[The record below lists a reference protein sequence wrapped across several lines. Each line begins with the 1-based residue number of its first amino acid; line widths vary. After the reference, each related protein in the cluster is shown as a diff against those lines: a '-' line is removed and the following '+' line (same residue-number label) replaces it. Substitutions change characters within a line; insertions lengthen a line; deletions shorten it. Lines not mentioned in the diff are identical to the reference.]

1 MTLLQNDPCPC
12 QVIVFS
18 DNVYALETYAKALK
32 RPFIYGKTSH
42 AERTQACVQQR
53 LPHDQGEG
61 GCWLLHAATTHLT
74 LLTVCCFFLDGTR
87 FYHCSNTLTLL
98 IQSF

>member
-1 MTLLQNDPCPC
+1 MLIDTHCYMTLLQNDPCPC

-42 AERTQACVQQR
+42 AERTQACIQQR
-53 LPHDQGEG
+53 LPHDEGEG
-61 GCWLLHAATTHLT
+61 GGGVGSCRQLLHISH
-74 LLTVCCFFLDGTR
+74 F
-87 FYHCSNTLTLL
+87 
-98 IQSF
+98 